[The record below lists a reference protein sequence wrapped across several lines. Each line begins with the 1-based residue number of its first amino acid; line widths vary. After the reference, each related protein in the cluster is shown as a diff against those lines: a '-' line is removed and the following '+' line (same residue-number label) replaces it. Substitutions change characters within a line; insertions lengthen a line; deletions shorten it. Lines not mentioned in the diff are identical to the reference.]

1 MDYRIYHENFYNIR
15 DAKDHVEHLAQLSF
29 VDETL
34 TLVKWST
41 KSILR

>member
-1 MDYRIYHENFYNIR
+1 MDYRIYHENFLNVR
-15 DAKDHVEHLAQLSF
+15 AAKDHVEHLTQLSF

-34 TLVKWST
+34 PLVKWST